1 MTTFELFI
9 ASRYLRARRKHTV
22 VSVITV
28 ISVIGVAA
36 GVMALVIAMAVTTG
50 LHNSVQRSLLG
61 AMAHINV
68 VPRIPGGGIQDWR
81 SLMARLR
88 RAPHV
93 TAAAPALYSP
103 ALISGAVN
111 SKAGILKG
119 IDVDAELAISDTL
132 RRLKE
137 GSLDRLRDPT
147 ANPPGIV
154 LGKHLVDDTGIRVRN
169 RIQVLSPEGGDMD
182 PIHGMVPTARPFVV
196 SGVFESG
203 FYEVDDGYGYAS
215 ISAVQKMLGLE
226 DEDEVNAIELKVDDL
241 NRAQDVARDLEKLL
255 GPNFTATAWQE
266 QNRRLFDAMNGER
279 IVTIIIIG
287 LIELV
292 AALNILIVLVM
303 MVMEKYRDIA
313 VLMSMG
319 ARRQQI
325 RRIFMLQGV
334 LIGVVGSA
342 IGLAVGYALCY
353 LADKYKWIRIDESVY
368 SFSYVPFE
376 THWVHAIWIAAVAI
390 LISFLATLYPARN
403 ATRILPAEVLRY
415 E

>member
-1 MTTFELFI
+1 VTTFELFI
-9 ASRYLRARRKHTV
+9 ASRYLRARRKDTV
-22 VSVITV
+22 VSVITI

-50 LHNSVQRSLLG
+50 FRNSLQRSLLG

-68 VPRIPGGGIQDWR
+68 VPKVPGEGIEDWR
-81 SLMARLR
+81 SLMAKLR
-88 RAPHV
+88 AAPHV

-103 ALISGAVN
+103 VLIVGAVN
-111 SKAGILKG
+111 SKAGVLKG
-119 IDVDAELAISDTL
+119 IDVDAELAISEIL
-132 RRLKE
+132 RKLNE
-137 GSLDRLRDPT
+137 GSLDRMRDPD
-147 ANPPGIV
+147 AKPPGII
-154 LGKHLVDDTGIRVRN
+154 LGKHMADDTGIRVKN
-169 RIQVLSPEGGDMD
+169 RIQVLSPEGGDFN
-182 PIHGMVPTARPFVV
+182 PMVGPLPTARPFIV
-196 SGVFESG
+196 SGLFESG
-203 FYEVDDGYGYAS
+203 FYEFDDGYAFAS
-215 ISAVQKMLGLE
+215 IAAVQKMLGL
-226 DEDEVNAIELKVDDL
+226 EDEVNAIELKVDDL
-241 NRAQDVARDLEKLL
+241 NRAPEIAQNLEKVL
-255 GPNFTATAWQE
+255 GPHYTATAWQE
-266 QNRRLFDAMNGER
+266 QNTHLFDAMRGER

-325 RRIFMLQGV
+325 RAIFMLQGV

-342 IGLAVGYALCY
+342 IGLAVGYTLCY
-353 LADKYKWIRIDESVY
+353 FAEKYKWIRIDESVY
-368 SFSYVPFE
+368 AFSYVPFE
-376 THWVHAIWIAAVAI
+376 IHWVHGIWIAAAAI

-403 ATRILPAEVLRY
+403 ATRIAPAEVLRY

>member
-1 MTTFELFI
+1 VTNFELFI

-28 ISVIGVAA
+28 ISVLGVAA

-50 LHNSVQRSLLG
+50 FNNSLQRSLLG
-61 AMAHINV
+61 ATAHV
-68 VPRIPGGGIQDWR
+68 TVLPKVPGEGIEDWR

-88 RAPHV
+88 SAPHV
-93 TAAAPALYSP
+93 TAAAPALFSP
-103 ALISGAVN
+103 VLMVGAVN
-111 SKAGILKG
+111 SKAGWLKG
-119 IDVDAELAISDTL
+119 IDVDAELAISETL
-132 RRLKE
+132 RKLKE
-137 GSLDRLRDPT
+137 GSLDRLRD
-147 ANPPGIV
+147 AGAKPPGII
-154 LGKHLVDDTGIRVRN
+154 LGKQLIDDTGIRVGN
-169 RIQVLSPEGGDMD
+169 RIQVLSPEGGDMN
-182 PIHGMVPTARPFVV
+182 PIYGPIPTARPFIVA
-196 SGVFESG
+196 GVFESG
-203 FYEVDDGYGYAS
+203 FYEFDESYAYAS
-215 ISAVQKMLGLE
+215 IAGVQKMLGQ
-226 DEDEVNAIELKVDDL
+226 DDVVNAIELKVDDL
-241 NRAQDVARDLEKLL
+241 NRAPEIAQELGKVL
-255 GPNFTATAWQE
+255 GPHLTATSWQE
-266 QNRRLFDAMNGER
+266 QNARLFGAMRGER

-313 VLMSMG
+313 ILMSMG

-325 RRIFMLQGV
+325 RAIFMMQGV

-342 IGLAVGYALCY
+342 IGLVVGYTLCY
-353 LADKYKWIRIDESVY
+353 FAEKYKWIRIDESVY
-368 SFSYVPFE
+368 AFSYVPFE
-376 THWVHAIWIAAVAI
+376 THWVHAIWIAAAAI

>member
-1 MTTFELFI
+1 VSTFELFI

-50 LHNSVQRSLLG
+50 FRNQLQRSLLG

-68 VPRIPGGGIQDWR
+68 VPRVPGEGIEDWR

-88 RAPHV
+88 TAPHV

-103 ALISGAVN
+103 VLIVGAVN
-111 SKAGILKG
+111 SKPGVLKG
-119 IDVDAELAISDTL
+119 IDPDAELAISDTL
-132 RRLKE
+132 RHLKA
-137 GSLDRLRDPT
+137 GSIDRLRDPE
-147 ANPPGIV
+147 ARPPGI
-154 LGKHLVDDTGIRVRN
+154 LIGKNMMDDSGIRLHN
-169 RIQVLSPEGGDMD
+169 RIQVLSPEGGDINPVLGGPM
-182 PIHGMVPTARPFVV
+182 PTARPFFV
-196 SGVFESG
+196 SGIFQSG
-203 FYEVDDGYGYAS
+203 FYEFDDGYAFAS
-215 ISAVQKMLGLE
+215 IAAVQKMLGL
-226 DEDEVNAIELKVDDL
+226 EDEVNAIELKVDDL
-241 NRAQDVARDLEKLL
+241 NRAPEIAGKLQEML
-255 GPNFTATAWQE
+255 GPHFTATAWQE
-266 QNRRLFDAMNGER
+266 QNLHLFDAMRGER

-325 RRIFMLQGV
+325 RTIFMLQGI

-342 IGLAVGYALCY
+342 IGLTVGYTLCY
-353 LADKYKWIRIDESVY
+353 FAEKYKWIRIDESVY
-368 SFSYVPFE
+368 AFSYVPFE
-376 THWVHAIWIAAVAI
+376 IHWVHAIWIAGAAV

-403 ATRILPAEVLRY
+403 ATRISPAEVLRY

>member
-1 MTTFELFI
+1 VTNFELFI

-50 LHNSVQRSLLG
+50 FRNQLQRSLLG

-68 VPRIPGGGIQDWR
+68 TPKVPGEGIEDWR
-81 SLMARLR
+81 RLMARLR
-88 RAPHV
+88 AAPHV

-103 ALISGAVN
+103 VLIVGPVN
-111 SKAGILKG
+111 SKAGWLKG

-132 RRLKE
+132 RHLQE
-137 GSLDRLRDPT
+137 GSLDRLRDPD
-147 ANPPGIV
+147 AKPPGVI
-154 LGKHLVDDTGIRVRN
+154 LGKQLVQDAGIRVRN
-169 RIQVLSPEGGDMD
+169 RIYVLSPEGGDMD
-182 PIHGMVPTARPFVV
+182 PIYGPRPTARPFVV
-196 SGVFESG
+196 AGVFSSG
-203 FYEVDDGYGYAS
+203 FYEFDDGYGFAS
-215 ISAVQKMLGLE
+215 IAALQKMLGL
-226 DEDEVNAIELKVDDL
+226 EDEVNAIELKVDDL
-241 NRAQDVARDLEKLL
+241 NRASEIARGLEKIV
-255 GPNFTATAWQE
+255 GPHLSATSWEE
-266 QNRRLFDAMNGER
+266 QNTHLFDALRGER

-313 VLMSMG
+313 ILMSMG
-319 ARRQQI
+319 ARRKQI
-325 RRIFMLQGV
+325 RAIFMLQGV

-342 IGLAVGYALCY
+342 IGLAVGYTLCY
-353 LADKYKWIRIDESVY
+353 FAQKYKWIRIDESVY
-368 SFSYVPFE
+368 AFSYVPFE
-376 THWVHAIWIAAVAI
+376 THWVHAIWIAAAAI

>member
-1 MTTFELFI
+1 MTNFELFI

-28 ISVIGVAA
+28 ISVVGVAA

-50 LHNSVQRSLLG
+50 FSNSLQRSLLG

-68 VPRIPGGGIQDWR
+68 IPKVPGEGIEDWR
-81 SLMARLR
+81 AMMAKLR
-88 RAPHV
+88 ATPHV

-103 ALISGAVN
+103 VLVVGAVN
-111 SKAGILKG
+111 SKPGVLKG
-119 IDVDAELAISDTL
+119 IDVDAEIGISETL
-132 RRLKE
+132 RHLKE
-137 GSLDRLRDPT
+137 GSLDRLRDP
-147 ANPPGIV
+147 NVKPPGIV
-154 LGKHLVDDTGIRVRN
+154 LGKHMVDDTGIRVRN
-169 RIQVLSPEGGDMD
+169 RIQVLSPEGGEMD
-182 PIHGMVPTARPFVV
+182 PRYGPTPTARPFLV

-203 FYEVDDGYGYAS
+203 FYEFDDGYAFAS
-215 ISAVQKMLGLE
+215 IAAVQKMLG
-226 DEDEVNAIELKVDDL
+226 DDDVVNAIELKVDDL
-241 NRAQDVARDLEKLL
+241 NRAPQIARDLAKVL
-255 GPNFTATAWQE
+255 GPHLTATSWQE
-266 QNRRLFDAMNGER
+266 QNTHLFDAMRGER
-279 IVTIIIIG
+279 IVTLIIIG

-325 RRIFMLQGV
+325 RAIFMLQGV

-342 IGLAVGYALCY
+342 IGLVVGYTLCY
-353 LADKYKWIRIDESVY
+353 FAEKYKWIRIDESVY
-368 SFSYVPFE
+368 AFSYVPFE

>member
-1 MTTFELFI
+1 VTTFELFI

-28 ISVIGVAA
+28 ISVLGVAA

-50 LHNSVQRSLLG
+50 FNNQLQRSLLG

-68 VPRIPGGGIQDWR
+68 MPKVPGEGIEDWR
-81 SLMARLR
+81 ALMARLR
-88 RAPHV
+88 ASPHV
-93 TAAAPALYSP
+93 TAVAPALYSP
-103 ALISGAVN
+103 VLIAGAVN
-111 SKAGILKG
+111 SKAGELKG
-119 IDVDAELAISDTL
+119 IDVDAELTISETL
-132 RRLKE
+132 RKLKA
-137 GSLDRLRDPT
+137 GSLDRLRDPH
-147 ANPPGIV
+147 ADPPGIL
-154 LGKHLVDDTGIRVRN
+154 LGKEMINDTGIRLKN
-169 RIQVLSPEGGDMD
+169 RVQVLSPEGGDMN
-182 PIHGMVPTARPFVV
+182 PLYGVMPTARPFIV
-196 SGVFESG
+196 SGIFESG
-203 FYEVDDGYGYAS
+203 FFEIDDSQAYAS
-215 ISAVQKMLGLE
+215 IAAVQKMLGL
-226 DEDEVNAIELKVDDL
+226 EDEVNAIELKVDDL
-241 NRAQDVARDLEKLL
+241 NRAPEIASDLVKQL
-255 GPNFTATAWQE
+255 GTHLTATSWQE

-325 RRIFMLQGV
+325 RAIFMLQGV

-342 IGLAVGYALCY
+342 IGLIAGYTLCY
-353 LADKYKWIRIDESVY
+353 LAEKYKWIRIDESVY
-368 SFSYVPFE
+368 AFSYVPFE
-376 THWVHAIWIAAVAI
+376 THWVHAIWIAAAAI

-403 ATRILPAEVLRY
+403 ATHIAPAEVLRY

>member
-1 MTTFELFI
+1 VTNFELFI

-50 LHNSVQRSLLG
+50 FRNQLQRSLLG

-68 VPRIPGGGIQDWR
+68 VPKVPGEGIEDWR
-81 SLMARLR
+81 SLIARLR
-88 RAPHV
+88 TAPHV

-103 ALISGAVN
+103 VLIVGAVN

-119 IDVDAELAISDTL
+119 IDVDAELAISETL

-137 GSLDRLRDPT
+137 GSLDRLRDPD
-147 ANPPGIV
+147 AKPPGIV

-169 RIQVLSPEGGDMD
+169 RIQVLSPEGGDIN
-182 PIHGMVPTARPFVV
+182 PIYGPVPTSRPFIVG
-196 SGVFESG
+196 GVFESG
-203 FYEVDDGYGYAS
+203 FYEFDDGYAFGS
-215 ISAVQKMLGLE
+215 IAAVQKMLGSG
-226 DEDEVNAIELKVDDL
+226 DEINAIELKVDDL
-241 NRAQDVARDLEKLL
+241 NRAREIADGLGKLL
-255 GPNFTATAWQE
+255 GPHLTATSWQE
-266 QNRRLFDAMNGER
+266 QNTHLFDAMRGER

-325 RRIFMLQGV
+325 RAIFMLQGV

-342 IGLAVGYALCY
+342 IGLAAGYTLCY
-353 LADKYKWIRIDESVY
+353 FAEKYKWIRIDESVY
-368 SFSYVPFE
+368 AFSYVPFE
-376 THWVHAIWIAAVAI
+376 THWVHGIWIAGAAI

-403 ATRILPAEVLRY
+403 ATRIAPAEVLRY

>member
-1 MTTFELFI
+1 VTNFELFI

-50 LHNSVQRSLLG
+50 FRNQLQRSLLG
-61 AMAHINV
+61 ATAHINV
-68 VPRIPGGGIQDWR
+68 IPKVPGEGIEDWR

-88 RAPHV
+88 TAPHV

-103 ALISGAVN
+103 VLIVGPVN
-111 SKAGILKG
+111 SKAGWLKG
-119 IDVDAELAISDTL
+119 IDVDAELPISDTL
-132 RRLKE
+132 RHLQE
-137 GSLDRLRDPT
+137 GSLDRLRDPG
-147 ANPPGIV
+147 AKPPGII
-154 LGKHLVDDTGIRVRN
+154 LGKQLVQDAGIRVRN
-169 RIQVLSPEGGDMD
+169 RIQVLSPEGGDMN
-182 PIHGMVPTARPFVV
+182 PIYGMVPTARPFIVV
-196 SGVFESG
+196 GVFSSG
-203 FYEVDDGYGYAS
+203 FYEIDEAYGFAS
-215 ISAVQKMLGLE
+215 IAAVQKMLGQD
-226 DEDEVNAIELKVDDL
+226 DEINAIELKVDDL
-241 NRAQDVARDLEKLL
+241 NRAPEIALDLSKKL
-255 GPNFTATAWQE
+255 GPHLTATAWQE
-266 QNRRLFDAMNGER
+266 QNAHLFDAMRGER

-313 VLMSMG
+313 ILMSMG

-325 RRIFMLQGV
+325 RAIFMLQGV

-342 IGLAVGYALCY
+342 IGLAVGYTLCY
-353 LADKYKWIRIDESVY
+353 FAERYKWIRIDESVY
-368 SFSYVPFE
+368 AFSYVPFE
-376 THWVHAIWIAAVAI
+376 THWVHAIWIAAAAI

>member
-1 MTTFELFI
+1 MTNFELFI

-50 LHNSVQRSLLG
+50 FRNQLQRSLLG

-68 VPRIPGGGIQDWR
+68 MPKVPGEGIEDWR

-88 RAPHV
+88 AAPHV
-93 TAAAPALYSP
+93 TAAAPELYSP
-103 ALISGAVN
+103 VLIVGAVN
-111 SKAGILKG
+111 SKPGVLKG
-119 IDVDAELAISDTL
+119 IDVDSELAISEML
-132 RRLKE
+132 RHLKE
-137 GSLDRLRDPT
+137 GSLDRLRDSG
-147 ANPPGIV
+147 ANPPAIV
-154 LGKHLVDDTGIRVRN
+154 LGKHIVDDTGIRVRN
-169 RIQVLSPEGGDMD
+169 RIQVLSPEGGDMN
-182 PIHGMVPTARPFVV
+182 PLYGPMPTARPFIVA
-196 SGVFESG
+196 GVFESG
-203 FYEVDDGYGYAS
+203 FYEFDDGYAFAS
-215 ISAVQKMLGLE
+215 IAAVQKMLGLE
-226 DEDEVNAIELKVDDL
+226 DEINAIELKVDDL
-241 NRAQDVARDLEKLL
+241 NRAPEIAQNLEKLL
-255 GPNFTATAWQE
+255 GPHFTATAWQE
-266 QNRRLFDAMNGER
+266 QNTHLFDAMRGER

-313 VLMSMG
+313 ILMSMG

-325 RRIFMLQGV
+325 RAIFMLQGV

-342 IGLAVGYALCY
+342 IGLALGYTICY
-353 LADKYKWIRIDESVY
+353 FAEKYKWIRIDESVY
-368 SFSYVPFE
+368 AFSYVPFE
-376 THWVHAIWIAAVAI
+376 THWVHGIWIAAAAI

>member
-1 MTTFELFI
+1 MTNFELFI

-22 VSVITV
+22 VSIITV

-50 LHNSVQRSLLG
+50 LHNSIQRSLLG

-68 VPRIPGGGIQDWR
+68 VPRVSGEGIEDWR

-88 RAPHV
+88 AAPHV

-103 ALISGAVN
+103 VLIVGPTN
-111 SKAGILKG
+111 SKPGVLKG
-119 IDVDAELAISDTL
+119 IDPDAEVAISDTL
-132 RRLKE
+132 RKLKE
-137 GSLDRLRDPT
+137 GSIDRLRNSAAD
-147 ANPPGIV
+147 PPGIIV
-154 LGKHLVDDTGIRVRN
+154 GKHLYDDTGMRVQK
-169 RIQVLSPEGGDMD
+169 RIDALSPEGGDMN
-182 PIHGMVPTARPFVV
+182 PLVGRPVPTARPFIV

-203 FYEVDDGYGYAS
+203 FYEFDDGYAFAS
-215 ISAVQKMLGLE
+215 IAAVQKMLGL
-226 DEDEVNAIELKVDDL
+226 EDEVNAIELKVDDL
-241 NRAQDVARDLEKLL
+241 NHAQEIAQSLDKLL
-255 GPNFTATAWQE
+255 APHFTATAWQD

-325 RRIFMLQGV
+325 RAIFMMQGV
-334 LIGVVGSA
+334 LIGAVGSA
-342 IGLAVGYALCY
+342 IGLAAGYTLCY
-353 LADKYKWIRIDESVY
+353 FADKYKWIRIDESVY
-368 SFSYVPFE
+368 AFSYVPFE

>member
-1 MTTFELFI
+1 VTNFELFI

-50 LHNSVQRSLLG
+50 FRNQLQRSLLG

-68 VPRIPGGGIQDWR
+68 MPKVPGEGIEDWR

-88 RAPHV
+88 AAPHV
-93 TAAAPALYSP
+93 TAAAPELYSP
-103 ALISGAVN
+103 VLIVGAVN
-111 SKAGILKG
+111 SKPGVLKG
-119 IDVDAELAISDTL
+119 IDVDSELAISEML
-132 RRLKE
+132 RHLKE
-137 GSLDRLRDPT
+137 GSLDRLRDSG
-147 ANPPGIV
+147 ANPPAIV
-154 LGKHLVDDTGIRVRN
+154 LGKHIVDDTGIRVRN
-169 RIQVLSPEGGDMD
+169 RIQVLSPEGGDMN
-182 PIHGMVPTARPFVV
+182 PLYGPMPTARPFIVA
-196 SGVFESG
+196 GVFESG
-203 FYEVDDGYGYAS
+203 FYEFDDGYAFAS
-215 ISAVQKMLGLE
+215 IAAVQKMLGLE
-226 DEDEVNAIELKVDDL
+226 DEINAVELKVDDL
-241 NRAQDVARDLEKLL
+241 NRAPEIAQNLEKLL
-255 GPNFTATAWQE
+255 GPHFTATAWQE
-266 QNRRLFDAMNGER
+266 QNTHLFDAMRGER

-313 VLMSMG
+313 ILMSMG

-325 RRIFMLQGV
+325 RAIFMLQGV

-342 IGLAVGYALCY
+342 IGLAVGYTLCY
-353 LADKYKWIRIDESVY
+353 FAEKYKWIRIDESVY
-368 SFSYVPFE
+368 AFSYVPFE
-376 THWVHAIWIAAVAI
+376 THWVHGIWIAAAAI

>member
-1 MTTFELFI
+1 MTNFELFI

-50 LHNSVQRSLLG
+50 FRNSLQRSLLG

-68 VPRIPGGGIQDWR
+68 MPKVPGEGIEDWR

-88 RAPHV
+88 TAPHV

-103 ALISGAVN
+103 VLIVGAVN
-111 SKAGILKG
+111 SKAGELKG
-119 IDVDAELAISDTL
+119 IDVDAELAISGTL
-132 RRLKE
+132 HHLKE
-137 GSLDRLRDPT
+137 GSLDRLREPN
-147 ANPPGIV
+147 ANPPAIL
-154 LGKHLVDDTGIRVRN
+154 LGKQLVDDTGIRVNN
-169 RIQVLSPEGGDMD
+169 RIRLLSPEGGDMN
-182 PIHGMVPTARPFVV
+182 PLYGPTPTARPFKVA
-196 SGVFESG
+196 GVFESG
-203 FYEVDDGYGYAS
+203 FYEFDDSYAFAS
-215 ISAVQKMLGLE
+215 IAAVQKMLGT
-226 DEDEVNAIELKVDDL
+226 EDEVNAIELKVDDL
-241 NRAQDVARDLEKLL
+241 NRATEIAASLDKML
-255 GPNFTATAWQE
+255 GPHFTATAWQE
-266 QNRRLFDAMNGER
+266 QNTRLFDAMRGER
-279 IVTIIIIG
+279 VVTIIIVG

-325 RRIFMLQGV
+325 RAIFMMQGV

-342 IGLAVGYALCY
+342 IGLTLGYTLCY
-353 LADKYKWIRIDESVY
+353 FAEKYKWIRIDESVY
-368 SFSYVPFE
+368 AFSYVPFE
-376 THWVHAIWIAAVAI
+376 IHWAHGIWIAATAI
-390 LISFLATLYPARN
+390 SISFLATLYPARN

>member
-1 MTTFELFI
+1 VKTFELFI

-28 ISVIGVAA
+28 ISVLGVAA

-50 LHNSVQRSLLG
+50 FRNSLQRSLLG

-68 VPRIPGGGIQDWR
+68 VPRVPGEGIEDWR
-81 SLMARLR
+81 TVMAHLR
-88 RAPHV
+88 KAPHV

-103 ALISGAVN
+103 VLMVGLVN

-119 IDVDAELAISDTL
+119 IDVDSELAISATL
-132 RRLKE
+132 RHLKE
-137 GSLDRLRDPT
+137 GSVDRLRDPE
-147 ANPPGIV
+147 AKPPGIL
-154 LGKHLVDDTGIRVRN
+154 LGKQLVEDTGIRVGN
-169 RIQVLSPEGGDMD
+169 RIWVMSPEGGDMN
-182 PIHGMVPTARPFVV
+182 PLYGVMPTARQFRVA
-196 SGVFESG
+196 GVFESG
-203 FYEVDDGYGYAS
+203 FYEFDDGYAFAS
-215 ISAVQKMLGLE
+215 IAAVQKMLGL
-226 DEDEVNAIELKVDDL
+226 EDEVNAIELKVDDL
-241 NRAQDVARDLEKLL
+241 NRAPEIARELAGLL
-255 GPNFTATAWQE
+255 GPHFTATSWQE
-266 QNRRLFDAMNGER
+266 QNLHLFDAMRGER

-325 RRIFMLQGV
+325 RNIFMMQGV
-334 LIGVVGSA
+334 LIGAVGSA
-342 IGLAVGYALCY
+342 VGLAVGYPLCY
-353 LADKYKWIRIDESVY
+353 FADKYQWVRIDASVY
-368 SFSYVPFE
+368 AFAYVPFE
-376 THWVHAIWIAAVAI
+376 THWVDGIWIAAAAI
-390 LISFLATLYPARN
+390 VISFLATLYPARN
-403 ATRILPAEVLRY
+403 ATHIAPAEVLRY

>member
-1 MTTFELFI
+1 MTNFELFI

-50 LHNSVQRSLLG
+50 FRNSLQRSLLG

-68 VPRIPGGGIQDWR
+68 MPRVPGEGIEDWR
-81 SLMARLR
+81 ALMARLR
-88 RAPHV
+88 KAPHV

-103 ALISGAVN
+103 VLIVGPLN
-111 SKAGILKG
+111 SKPGVLKG
-119 IDVDAELAISDTL
+119 IDVDAEFAINDTL
-132 RRLKE
+132 RHLKA
-137 GSLDRLRDPT
+137 GSLDMLRDS
-147 ANPPGIV
+147 AAKPPGIV
-154 LGKHLVDDTGIRVRN
+154 LGKHLLDDTGSRVGK
-169 RIQVLSPEGGDMD
+169 RIQVLSPEGGDMN
-182 PIHGMVPTARPFVV
+182 PIYGPMPTARPFIVA
-196 SGVFESG
+196 GVFESG
-203 FYEVDDGYGYAS
+203 FYEFDEGYAFTS
-215 ISAVQKMLGLE
+215 IAGVQKMLGS
-226 DEDEVNAIELKVDDL
+226 DDVVNAIELNVDDL
-241 NRAQDVARDLEKLL
+241 NRAPEIARDLGKLVGEHL
-255 GPNFTATAWQE
+255 TATSWQE
-266 QNRRLFDAMNGER
+266 QNTHLFEAMNGEKV
-279 IVTIIIIG
+279 VTIIIIG

-325 RRIFMLQGV
+325 RAIFMMQGV
-334 LIGVVGSA
+334 LIGAVGSA
-342 IGLAVGYALCY
+342 IGLTLGYTLCY
-353 LADKYKWIRIDESVY
+353 FAEKYKWIRIDESVY
-368 SFSYVPFE
+368 AFSYVPFE
-376 THWVHAIWIAAVAI
+376 THWVHGIWIAAAAI

-403 ATRILPAEVLRY
+403 ATRIAPAEVLRY

>member
-1 MTTFELFI
+1 VTNFELFI

-28 ISVIGVAA
+28 ISVVGVAA

-50 LHNSVQRSLLG
+50 FRNQLQRSLLG

-68 VPRIPGGGIQDWR
+68 MPKVPGEGIEDWR

-88 RAPHV
+88 AAPHV
-93 TAAAPALYSP
+93 TAAAPELYSP
-103 ALISGAVN
+103 VLIVGAVN
-111 SKAGILKG
+111 SKPGVLKG
-119 IDVDAELAISDTL
+119 IDVDSELAISEML
-132 RRLKE
+132 RHLKE
-137 GSLDRLRDPT
+137 GSLDRLRDPG
-147 ANPPGIV
+147 AKPPGIV
-154 LGKHLVDDTGIRVRN
+154 LGKHIVDDTGIRVRN

-182 PIHGMVPTARPFVV
+182 PRYGPMPTSRPFIV

-203 FYEVDDGYGYAS
+203 FYEFDDGYAFAP
-215 ISAVQKMLGLE
+215 IAAVQKMLGLE
-226 DEDEVNAIELKVDDL
+226 DEINAIELKVDDL
-241 NRAQDVARDLEKLL
+241 NRAPEIAQSLEKLL
-255 GPNFTATAWQE
+255 GPHFTATAWQE
-266 QNRRLFDAMNGER
+266 QNTHLFDAMRGER

-313 VLMSMG
+313 ILMSMG

-325 RRIFMLQGV
+325 RTIFMLQGV

-342 IGLAVGYALCY
+342 IGLAVGYTLCY
-353 LADKYKWIRIDESVY
+353 LAEKYKWIRIDESVY
-368 SFSYVPFE
+368 AFSYVPFE
-376 THWVHAIWIAAVAI
+376 IHWVHCIWIAAAAI

>member
-1 MTTFELFI
+1 MTNFELFI

-50 LHNSVQRSLLG
+50 FRNQLQRSLLG

-68 VPRIPGGGIQDWR
+68 VPKVPGEGIEDWR

-88 RAPHV
+88 AEPHV

-103 ALISGAVN
+103 VLIVGAVN
-111 SKAGILKG
+111 SKAGVLKG
-119 IDVDAELAISDTL
+119 IDVDSELAISDIL
-132 RRLKE
+132 RHLKE
-137 GSLDRLRDPT
+137 GSLDRLRNPG

-154 LGKHLVDDTGIRVRN
+154 LGIHMVDDTGIRVRN
-169 RIQVLSPEGGDMD
+169 RIQVLSPEGGDFNPMVG
-182 PIHGMVPTARPFVV
+182 PVPTARPFIVA
-196 SGVFESG
+196 GVFESG
-203 FYEVDDGYGYAS
+203 FYEFDDGYAFAS
-215 ISAVQKMLGLE
+215 IGAVQKMLGL
-226 DEDEVNAIELKVDDL
+226 EDEVNAIELKVDDL
-241 NRAQDVARDLEKLL
+241 NRAPEIAQRLEKLL
-255 GPNFTATAWQE
+255 GPHFTATAWQE
-266 QNRRLFDAMNGER
+266 QNTHLFDAMRGER

-313 VLMSMG
+313 ILMSMG
-319 ARRQQI
+319 ARRKQI
-325 RRIFMLQGV
+325 RAIFMLQGV

-342 IGLAVGYALCY
+342 IGLAVGYSLCY
-353 LADKYKWIRIDESVY
+353 FAEKYKWIRIDESVY
-368 SFSYVPFE
+368 AFSYVPFE
-376 THWVHAIWIAAVAI
+376 THWVHAIWIAAAAI

>member
-1 MTTFELFI
+1 VKTFELFI

-28 ISVIGVAA
+28 ISVLGVAA

-50 LHNSVQRSLLG
+50 FRNQLQRSLLG

-68 VPRIPGGGIQDWR
+68 VPKVPGEGIEDWR

-88 RAPHV
+88 AAPHV

-103 ALISGAVN
+103 VLIAGAVN
-111 SKAGILKG
+111 SKAGELKG
-119 IDVDAELAISDTL
+119 IDVDAELEISGTL
-132 RRLKE
+132 RHLKE
-137 GSLDRLRDPT
+137 GTLDRLRDPN
-147 ANPPGIV
+147 ANPPGIL
-154 LGKHLVDDTGIRVRN
+154 LGKQLVDDTGIRVNN
-169 RIQVLSPEGGDMD
+169 RIRVLAPEGGDIN
-182 PIHGMVPTARPFVV
+182 PLYGPVPTARPFKVT
-196 SGVFESG
+196 GVFQSG
-203 FYEVDDGYGYAS
+203 FYEIDDGYAYTS
-215 ISAVQKMLGLE
+215 IAAVQKMLGT
-226 DEDEVNAIELKVDDL
+226 EDEVNAIELKVDDL
-241 NRAQDVARDLEKLL
+241 NRAPEIAEELAKSL
-255 GPNFTATAWQE
+255 GPHLTATSWQE
-266 QNRRLFDAMNGER
+266 LNRRLFDAMNGEK

-325 RRIFMLQGV
+325 RTIFMLQGV
-334 LIGVVGSA
+334 LIGVVGSV
-342 IGLAVGYALCY
+342 IGLTVGYTLCY
-353 LADKYKWIRIDESVY
+353 FAERYKWIRIDESVY
-368 SFSYVPFE
+368 AFSYVPFE
-376 THWVHAIWIAAVAI
+376 THWVHAIWIAAAAV

-403 ATRILPAEVLRY
+403 ATRIAPAEVLRY

>member
-1 MTTFELFI
+1 MTNFELFI

-50 LHNSVQRSLLG
+50 FRNSLQRSLLG

-68 VPRIPGGGIQDWR
+68 VPRVPGEGIEDWR

-88 RAPHV
+88 AAPHV

-103 ALISGAVN
+103 VLIVGAVN
-111 SKAGILKG
+111 SKPGVLKG
-119 IDVDAELAISDTL
+119 IDVDLELAISDTL
-132 RRLKE
+132 RHLKE
-137 GSLDRLRDPT
+137 GSLDRLRDRD
-147 ANPPGIV
+147 AKPPGIL
-154 LGKHLVDDTGIRVRN
+154 LGKHMVDDTGIRVRN
-169 RIQVLSPEGGDMD
+169 RIQVLSPEGGDMN
-182 PIHGMVPTARPFVV
+182 PLYGPMPTARPFLVA
-196 SGVFESG
+196 GVFESG
-203 FYEVDDGYGYAS
+203 FYEFDDGYAFAS
-215 ISAVQKMLGLE
+215 IAGVQKMLGL
-226 DEDEVNAIELKVDDL
+226 EDEVNAIELKVDDL
-241 NRAQDVARDLEKLL
+241 NRAPEIAEDLGKLL
-255 GPNFTATAWQE
+255 GPHFTATAWQE
-266 QNRRLFDAMNGER
+266 QNTHLFDAMRGER

-325 RRIFMLQGV
+325 RTIFMMQGV

-342 IGLAVGYALCY
+342 IGLTLGYTLCY
-353 LADKYKWIRIDESVY
+353 FAEKYKWIRIDESVY
-368 SFSYVPFE
+368 AFSYVPFE
-376 THWVHAIWIAAVAI
+376 THWVHAIWIAAAAI